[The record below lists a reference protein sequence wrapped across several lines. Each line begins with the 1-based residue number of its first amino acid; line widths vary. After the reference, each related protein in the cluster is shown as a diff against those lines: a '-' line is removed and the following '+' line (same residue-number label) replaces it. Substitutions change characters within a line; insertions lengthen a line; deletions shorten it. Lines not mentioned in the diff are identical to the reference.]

1 MEPLFYICYTMNISC
16 NIYYITETIF
26 VNFLQEFLQKIKTL
40 LNSLVKEL
48 NKAYKLSLAEFT
60 FKKIIF

>member
-1 MEPLFYICYTMNISC
+1 M
-16 NIYYITETIF
+16 
-26 VNFLQEFLQKIKTL
+26 QEFLQKIKTL